1 MKQLY
6 LLLLLLLSYFS
17 FAQEKWITESGT
29 IKFEAS
35 VPLFEEI
42 SAQNNVVK
50 CVINSEEKTI
60 VCLLKIKD
68 FEFKRD
74 LMRTHFNEIYLE
86 SDKNPRATFKGSIP
100 DFDINKISSKGT
112 ILTLD
117 GTIKIHGISK
127 KMSVSGIFKK
137 VNNQLKLAANFII
150 DTDDF
155 KIKIPSMIL
164 PKVSKKVQTKIEFTL
179 Q

>member
-6 LLLLLLLSYFS
+6 LLLLLLLSCFS

-42 SAQNNVVK
+42 SAQNNLVK

-68 FEFKRD
+68 FEFKICMPIFFYAKQNKMIISLKNQNIFSNKVLFAMD
-74 LMRTHFNEIYLE
+74 YL
-86 SDKNPRATFKGSIP
+86 
-100 DFDINKISSKGT
+100 
-112 ILTLD
+112 
-117 GTIKIHGISK
+117 IHYFSLWQMKPI
-127 KMSVSGIFKK
+127 IFKK
-137 VNNQLKLAANFII
+137 RFLI
-150 DTDDF
+150 
-155 KIKIPSMIL
+155 
-164 PKVSKKVQTKIEFTL
+164 
-179 Q
+179 